1 MVAIRNDAQKSDA
14 LVIGF
19 VGACQALQTTAS
31 SLLLLY
37 PKVASPQAS
46 KAGGCVSAWCT
57 AAGSS
62 DVQ

>member
-46 KAGGCVSAWCT
+46 KAVG
-57 AAGSS
+57 
-62 DVQ
+62 